1 MIFRHELCH
10 YRSRDLWYKLLM
22 ICITTVYWFNPAV
35 YFMKKEAE
43 RDIEFI
49 CDEKVMKG
57 RNREDKLRYNQLLL
71 KTAALGRPS
80 YELSTSLNDGLLTFK
95 KGW

>member
-22 ICITTVYWFNPAV
+22 ICITTFYWFNPAV

-71 KTAALGRPS
+71 KTAALDRKS
-80 YELSTSLNDGLLTFK
+80 VV
-95 KGW
+95 